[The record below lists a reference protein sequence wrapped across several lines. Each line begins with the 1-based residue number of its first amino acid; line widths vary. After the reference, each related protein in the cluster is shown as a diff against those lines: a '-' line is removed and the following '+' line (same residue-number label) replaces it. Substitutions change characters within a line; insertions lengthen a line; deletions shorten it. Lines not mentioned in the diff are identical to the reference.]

1 MFLGKYVSPWFDEYE
16 EDVLAKHNMDF
27 RLLFRPQESSSI
39 VSISSP
45 KRDSINSRQVVKII
59 KSTKEKKDIGMKKR
73 GEPFFKMT
81 NQNQQQNNLSSALND
96 PELSIS

>member
-1 MFLGKYVSPWFDEYE
+1 MNDEYE
-16 EDVLAKHNMDF
+16 EDVKSKLAEHNMDF

-59 KSTKEKKDIGMKKR
+59 KSTKEKKDIGKNKKKKNL
-73 GEPFFKMT
+73 FMKMT

-96 PELSIS
+96 PDLSIS